1 MESPIKICLSFHRA
15 MRYTNGS
22 PSFEL
27 VHVFPGPRYFPSAR
41 LRFFLLGNIYFRPA
55 SSSREFHPIR
65 VEENSLAGNRDAI
78 KPARYL
84 RATRAT
90 LLLYRR
96 EINENFYFFINASP
110 VYSPSSTP
118 TRFHETILHLVNSL
132 FPKDARVP
140 NQFRIL
146 AH

>member
-110 VYSPSSTP
+110 VYLP
-118 TRFHETILHLVNSL
+118 LHL
-132 FPKDARVP
+132 
-140 NQFRIL
+140 L
-146 AH
+146 ASTRRFCIS